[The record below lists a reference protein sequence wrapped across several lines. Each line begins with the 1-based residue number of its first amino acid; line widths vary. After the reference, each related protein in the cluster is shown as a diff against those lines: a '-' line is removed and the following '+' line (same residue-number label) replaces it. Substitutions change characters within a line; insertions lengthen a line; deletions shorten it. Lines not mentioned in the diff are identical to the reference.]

1 MSNRA
6 FVINW
11 CQTVCHQ
18 LPWGHTDLCPCPSP
32 KCVSSDLEQLRKI
45 RRRSPHDDTE
55 AFTVFLRSDVEAKL
69 VVFLT
74 NQDLKDKP
82 MAAGVLI
89 FYPHYFSLCVTFR
102 ALDVWG
108 SQEALAREKNL
119 RREVE
124 REYQE
129 SRSILCKLWLLSTIH
144 LKGKFTQNLCFL
156 QNMQNSTTVQ
166 LVSNF
171 WTLRFAC
178 MLIFFLYVC
187 SRFHPCR
194 YFPKSTV
201 IEGIQRFLGKHK
213 GEDRC
218 MFAHI
223 DVSFAVVERHHLYH
237 LCVSTCVQFLG
248 KTYLTKSM
256 KDNPND
262 YLKQ

>member
-6 FVINW
+6 FVISW
-11 CQTVCHQ
+11 CQTVSHQ

-82 MAAGVLI
+82 MAAGLLI
-89 FYPHYFSLCVTFR
+89 FFPHYFSLCVTFR

-144 LKGKFTQNLCFL
+144 LKGKFTQNLHFL

-178 MLIFFLYVC
+178 MLIFF
-187 SRFHPCR
+187 
-194 YFPKSTV
+194 
-201 IEGIQRFLGKHK
+201 
-213 GEDRC
+213 C
-218 MFAHI
+218 MFAHVFI
-223 DVSFAVVERHHLYH
+223 PADIFRNQQLLKEYKDFWGNTKVRTDACLRILMSPSQLLNGITFTICVCPHVSN
-237 LCVSTCVQFLG
+237 S
-248 KTYLTKSM
+248 
-256 KDNPND
+256 
-262 YLKQ
+262 

>member
-1 MSNRA
+1 MSNCA
-6 FVINW
+6 FVISW

-74 NQDLKDKP
+74 NQDFKDKP

-89 FYPHYFSLCVTFR
+89 FSPHYFFLCVTFR

-144 LKGKFTQNLCFL
+144 LKGKFTQNLRFL

-178 MLIFFLYVC
+178 MLIF
-187 SRFHPCR
+187 S
-194 YFPKSTV
+194 
-201 IEGIQRFLGKHK
+201 
-213 GEDRC
+213 C
-218 MFAHI
+218 MFAHVFI
-223 DVSFAVVERHHLYH
+223 PADIFRNQQLLKEYKDFWGNTKVRTDACLRILMSPSQLLNGITFTICVCPHVSN
-237 LCVSTCVQFLG
+237 S
-248 KTYLTKSM
+248 
-256 KDNPND
+256 
-262 YLKQ
+262 